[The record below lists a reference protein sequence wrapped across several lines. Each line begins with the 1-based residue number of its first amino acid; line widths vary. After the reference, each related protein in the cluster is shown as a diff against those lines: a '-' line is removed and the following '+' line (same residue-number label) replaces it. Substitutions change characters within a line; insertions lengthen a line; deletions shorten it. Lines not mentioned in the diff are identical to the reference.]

1 MSKVQ
6 HTSQQEITYTVD
18 EKLNVLSGK
27 NLAPQKLARAN
38 KMLRNIKNV
47 PPSLNLGALRK

>member
-1 MSKVQ
+1 MSKMQ
-6 HTSQQEITYTVD
+6 HTGQPKIILTVD